1 MAEGGSDN
9 DDIKDNLGNAG
20 NTKESQYPDEFE
32 YQFTDHRKMIPGRDK
47 RPRSNVSS
55 SSSTKS
61 KDSQTKCTKLDH

>member
-9 DDIKDNLGNAG
+9 DDIKDNLGYAG

-32 YQFTDHRKMIPGRDK
+32 YQFTDHRKMIPGRDE
-47 RPRSNVSS
+47 RPRSKV
-55 SSSTKS
+55 SSTKS